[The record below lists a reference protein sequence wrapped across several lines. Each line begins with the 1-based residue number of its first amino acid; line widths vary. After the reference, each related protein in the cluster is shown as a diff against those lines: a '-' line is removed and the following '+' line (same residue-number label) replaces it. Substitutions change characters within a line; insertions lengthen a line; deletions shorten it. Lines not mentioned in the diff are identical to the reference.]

1 MPPEIEEVAKRRPD
15 LVGLLGDVQPRSVM
29 TVPLAAGGR
38 VLGAMTF
45 AFADSGRRYTRADLT
60 LAEDLARRAA
70 VAIENARLYELER
83 EARREGEEARLRLQV
98 LAEAGAAMA
107 ASLEVRPA
115 LASLTG
121 AAARRICDYSLA
133 YLLGPEGRI
142 VDAVGAHRDP
152 ARFGSVERLALATLP
167 DLDSEDDPVAGVL
180 RTGEPMLVPD
190 VTPELRDRVMAPGE
204 QRALALE
211 LGFSSVIVA
220 PLLARGRTLGALAL
234 VRAGDSPAF
243 DEDDLSF
250 ATALAARGGLGVDNA
265 RLYAEREYVADTLQR
280 SLLPPVLPEVAG
292 LEVGARYVPAS
303 EGTQVGG
310 DFYDVFGADGDH
322 WIAVIGD
329 VVGKGAQAAAMMGL
343 ARYTIRTAAIAEGRP
358 SAILQTLNRGILS
371 QTGEQR
377 FCTACCVRLLRSG
390 YGARMTVSVG
400 GHPLPLVLHEDGS
413 IDEVGTPGTVLGV
426 FEDATLA
433 DQVVDLSHGDALVTF
448 TDGVTDERDGGE
460 EFGESRLNEVLF
472 SLAGRSAQ
480 QIADGVLDAVLGFRT
495 GEPKDDIAILVL
507 KVVP

>member
-1 MPPEIEEVAKRRPD
+1 
-15 LVGLLGDVQPRSVM
+15 
-29 TVPLAAGGR
+29 
-38 VLGAMTF
+38 
-45 AFADSGRRYTRADLT
+45 
-60 LAEDLARRAA
+60 
-70 VAIENARLYELER
+70 
-83 EARREGEEARLRLQV
+83 
-98 LAEAGAAMA
+98 
-107 ASLEVRPA
+107 
-115 LASLTG
+115 
-121 AAARRICDYSLA
+121 
-133 YLLGPEGRI
+133 
-142 VDAVGAHRDP
+142 
-152 ARFGSVERLALATLP
+152 
-167 DLDSEDDPVAGVL
+167 
-180 RTGEPMLVPD
+180 
-190 VTPELRDRVMAPGE
+190 
-204 QRALALE
+204 
-211 LGFSSVIVA
+211 
-220 PLLARGRTLGALAL
+220 
-234 VRAGDSPAF
+234 
-243 DEDDLSF
+243 
-250 ATALAARGGLGVDNA
+250 VDNA